1 MPRTT
6 RFDPD
11 LLRDRVLAAL
21 HELSVPTELEALH
34 AIDRGEIDIE
44 ERPADDALIVRIGAV
59 TVVVERS
66 ACVTYAEG

>member
-11 LLRDRVLAAL
+11 LLRAHVLAAL

-44 ERPADDALIVRIGAV
+44 ERPTDDELLVRIGEV

-66 ACVTYAEG
+66 ACVAPVED

>member
-1 MPRTT
+1 MPRTK

-11 LLRDRVLAAL
+11 LLRANVLAAL
-21 HELSVPTELEALH
+21 HELSAPTELEALH

-44 ERPADDALIVRIGAV
+44 ERPSDDELLVRIGDL

-66 ACVTYAEG
+66 ACVAAVED

>member
-1 MPRTT
+1 MPHTT

-21 HELSVPTELEALH
+21 HELSAPTELEALH

-44 ERPADDALIVRIGAV
+44 ERPTEDALLVRIGDL

-66 ACVTYAEG
+66 ACVEYR

>member
-1 MPRTT
+1 MPHTT

-21 HELSVPTELEALH
+21 HELSVPAELEALH

-44 ERPADDALIVRIGAV
+44 EQPTEDALLVRIGDV

-66 ACVTYAEG
+66 ACLTSVDG